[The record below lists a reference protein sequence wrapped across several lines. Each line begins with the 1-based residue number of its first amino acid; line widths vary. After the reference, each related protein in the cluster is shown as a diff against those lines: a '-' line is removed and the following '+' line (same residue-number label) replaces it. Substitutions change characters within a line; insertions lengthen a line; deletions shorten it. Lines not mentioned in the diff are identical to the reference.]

1 MPKGKRKPYDGLR
14 PPSLRGVVVVAD
26 VNGTPRFSK
35 WPRPP
40 GKNRNPVNVQWTNW
54 LKAVTYLYRYQPAK
68 VQALFQRATANT
80 PWMPRDPFISGVR
93 GRAWSITDE
102 DGRTWYPMP
111 ARQAVSQSLDA
122 ITQLAGKM
130 LIRGAT
136 GWEATDPPSGGA
148 PLEAWIPPS
157 LNPFST
163 NGRWAGVKCTM
174 GETVT
179 LEALAWQGTISGS
192 STYGALVAEVD
203 ASNVITAV
211 TLSPQRS
218 GLASPITGSRKILWH
233 EFTTPLTL
241 ASGTTYVLMVGR
253 PSHSAGIPMPG
264 LAAQATA
271 GPYQFP
277 WEGVEA
283 NQRSVLDTVTPTTG
297 DTITVATQTPVA
309 LAARFTRA

>member
-218 GLASPITGSRKILWH
+218 GLASPHHRQQ
-233 EFTTPLTL
+233 ENPLARVHHAPHPRQRHHL
-241 ASGTTYVLMVGR
+241 RAHGR
-253 PSHSAGIPMPG
+253 PTVPERRNPDAWPRGAGHRRPLPVPLG
-264 LAAQATA
+264 GRGGQPALR
-271 GPYQFP
+271 P
-277 WEGVEA
+277 
-283 NQRSVLDTVTPTTG
+283 RHRDTHH
-297 DTITVATQTPVA
+297 
-309 LAARFTRA
+309 R